1 MGCSR
6 RSAAD
11 TDRSTSVDRTLFSDP
26 ARSPPAIRCGASSG
40 GDDRTTKSDCRDLLG
55 HHRSS
60 EQYDEHPHHP
70 DGVRTPE
77 TPHPPSRTANA
88 LRCGTVAVLASC
100 RSRAEHH
107 SHQQNSRHG
116 AVARQHPRGI
126 DTDRAHPI
134 RPRETQ
140 LLGRRQHV
148 FQSLQIRHVFRGRGD
163 RDVWFTPP
171 SIGPNPARSYRRN
184 SSQNPS
190 ARRNAGVRVS
200 LTPSFSGVGADRLD
214 TT

>member
-1 MGCSR
+1 MILPRCTRWPFQLCPFRRLSVGCSR

-60 EQYDEHPHHP
+60 EQYDEH
-70 DGVRTPE
+70 RT
-77 TPHPPSRTANA
+77 TPTAFRNPGNAHPPSRTANA
-88 LRCGTVAVLASC
+88 LRCGTVAVLASLPQSSGTPFSSNKI
-100 RSRAEHH
+100 RVI
-107 SHQQNSRHG
+107 G

-140 LLGRRQHV
+140 APRSTAT
-148 FQSLQIRHVFRGRGD
+148 SLSKPADPSCLSRTGGD
-163 RDVWFTPP
+163 RDVWFHSAFDRTQPRSLVPAQQFAKPVRP
-171 SIGPNPARSYRRN
+171 S
-184 SSQNPS
+184 
-190 ARRNAGVRVS
+190 
-200 LTPSFSGVGADRLD
+200 
-214 TT
+214 

>member
-1 MGCSR
+1 MIVPRCSRLELFHFRRLSVGCSR

-60 EQYDEHPHHP
+60 EQYDEH
-70 DGVRTPE
+70 RTPRRRSAPRKR
-77 TPHPPSRTANA
+77 TPTITNRQRPPLRHRRCSRFLA
-88 LRCGTVAVLASC
+88 AVERNTILI
-100 RSRAEHH
+100 
-107 SHQQNSRHG
+107 QQNSRHG

-140 LLGRRQHV
+140 LLGRRQQV

-171 SIGPNPARSYRRN
+171 SIGPNPARSYRR
-184 SSQNPS
+184 QQFAKPVRPS
-190 ARRNAGVRVS
+190 
-200 LTPSFSGVGADRLD
+200 
-214 TT
+214 